1 MIGFPYHAADNYVA
15 KIIDRGHKIAVVE
28 ESDDINI
35 FPQKGRHT
43 IDEETGEILSE
54 DEMRK
59 FDGDIEEPE
68 NIDDITDS
76 DIPDE
81 QTDNT
86 LAEEKTFAKAF
97 DPEVVCRLSELLGDC
112 FILA

>member
-1 MIGFPYHAADNYVA
+1 MSG
-15 KIIDRGHKIAVVE
+15 
-28 ESDDINI
+28 
-35 FPQKGRHT
+35 

-86 LAEEKTFAKAF
+86 VAEEKTFAKAF
-97 DPEVVCRLSELLGDC
+97 DPEVVCRFSELLGDC